1 MSVYASVQFFDLCRC
16 SVNEIAAYLDLHEWQ
31 VRQILARPAPKK
43 RKRAKGWVVLWRAK
57 DYRREVAKGQ

>member
-1 MSVYASVQFFDLCRC
+1 MNTSALARHFDLCRC

-43 RKRAKGWVVLWRAK
+43 RKRAKGWTVLWRAK